1 MYLCKIFIV
10 WMKMNCMNIFFKLC
24 SLISALHLLI
34 SSFFNMKK
42 GKPVLEVK
50 ITNQKPI
57 LYNQVCVLYFFH
69 KKPVKTRN
77 IVNLDIYLIDLTA
90 GYGLALTDKI
100 HLSHRNQSNLGDNFS
115 IKHFM
120 IIIQHKNVLPLSQ
133 A

>member
-1 MYLCKIFIV
+1 MCTIF
-10 WMKMNCMNIFFKLC
+10 L
-24 SLISALHLLI
+24 S
-34 SSFFNMKK
+34 
-42 GKPVLEVK
+42 
-50 ITNQKPI
+50 QKA
-57 LYNQVCVLYFFH
+57 C
-69 KKPVKTRN
+69 TRN